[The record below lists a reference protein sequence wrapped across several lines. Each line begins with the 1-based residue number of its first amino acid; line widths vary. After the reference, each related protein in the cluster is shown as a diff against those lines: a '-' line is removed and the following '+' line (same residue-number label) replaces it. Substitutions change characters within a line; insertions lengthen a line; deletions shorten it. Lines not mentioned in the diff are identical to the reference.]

1 MGTVPIHIRTRLAS
15 IALVGVFL
23 IPLTQST
30 LRGIDHILTCTEQV
44 ETPFQVVLTDGFP
57 IVTGSTTLEPGDPEV
72 FCGGLAVEIAVG
84 PSVERDVTVFVDLDN
99 TSAVDWYGTV
109 DLQVGAVRVPVDLGR
124 VSAGTAVSESVE
136 LSLPPGIT
144 AFDGSVLIGP

>member
-1 MGTVPIHIRTRLAS
+1 MPIHLRTRLAT
-15 IALVGVFL
+15 IAVFGVFL

-57 IVTGSTTLEPGDPEV
+57 IVTGSTTLEPGDPAV

-84 PSVERDVTVFVDLDN
+84 PSAERDVTVFVDLDN
-99 TSAVDWYGTV
+99 TSEVDWYGTV
-109 DLQVGAVRVPVDLGR
+109 DLQVGAVRIPVDLGR
-124 VSAGTAVSESVE
+124 VSAGAAISESVE

-144 AFDGSVLIGP
+144 EFDGSVLIGP

>member
-1 MGTVPIHIRTRLAS
+1 
-15 IALVGVFL
+15 VFL

-57 IVTGSTTLEPGDPEV
+57 IVTGSTTLEPGDPAV

-84 PSVERDVTVFVDLDN
+84 PSIERDVTVFVDLDN
-99 TSAVDWYGTV
+99 TSTVDWYGTV